1 MGQKKIFRILDELS
15 PSEWKLKDLPRKAGA
30 LYNLYFNEYGQ
41 LVKRKGNSKHNTTSI
56 GAAHKISGLYGERK
70 KFHNYSVF

>member
-30 LYNLYFNEYGQ
+30 LYNLQFNEYGQ
-41 LVKRKGNSKHNTTSI
+41 LEKRKGHSLY
-56 GAAHKISGLYGERK
+56 HKYQ
-70 KFHNYSVF
+70 